1 LKIGHPTKIGWV
13 ITVQDWAQIRYL
25 HGGEGLSI
33 RAIAA
38 RLGLSRVSG
47 LSAFDPFEPHVRQL
61 LAEFSA
67 GADRRG
73 DL

>member
-1 LKIGHPTKIGWV
+1 LKIGHPTKIEWV

-38 RLGLSRVSG
+38 
-47 LSAFDPFEPHVRQL
+47 QL
-61 LAEFSA
+61 
-67 GADRRG
+67 
-73 DL
+73 